1 MPKNLKNKQKIS
13 FFLLKFKIRWSFFF
27 ADATNMVYYFYAND
41 LQISLATL
49 KTYLIRLNKV
59 FFVQL
64 NNLASATIGSTET
77 IRT

>member
-1 MPKNLKNKQKIS
+1 
-13 FFLLKFKIRWSFFF
+13 
-27 ADATNMVYYFYAND
+27 MVYYFYAND

-77 IRT
+77 IST